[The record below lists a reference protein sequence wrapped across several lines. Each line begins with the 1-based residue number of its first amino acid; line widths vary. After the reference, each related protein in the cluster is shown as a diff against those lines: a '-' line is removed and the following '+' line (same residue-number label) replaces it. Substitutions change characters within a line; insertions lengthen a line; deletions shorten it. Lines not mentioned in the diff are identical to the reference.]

1 MQRCSLLRDPCIAH
15 GLGHRS
21 QSWRNFH
28 RVHDLG
34 PSGRVTKK
42 YLTTTCQVTS
52 AGVGAY
58 IPHILSPQPG
68 LVAGVAANTAVYILG
83 NRILLRGLSL
93 DGYMSS
99 WILGSLSFSAFG
111 VSGYS
116 LVCLYFIIGSWATK
130 VKMDVK
136 IQEGTAEAKGGR
148 RGVGSVLGS
157 GLAGIVCACL
167 VLFAQ
172 PSVQQITLLKVGFVA
187 SFCSKLSDT
196 VSSEIGKAYG
206 KSTYLATTFKPVPR
220 GTEGAVSAEGTLA
233 GVAASLFLGTVAL
246 LAGFIDIKGICSVIV
261 ASFAANYVES
271 VIGAVFQDSVS
282 WLTNDVVNMIQI
294 CLASVFAMLIYTL
307 VL

>member
-1 MQRCSLLRDPCIAH
+1 MQTRCSLLKEPDLTY
-15 GLGHRS
+15 GFGHRMQS
-21 QSWRNFH
+21 QGKCH
-28 RVHDLG
+28 RG
-34 PSGRVTKK
+34 YRVTRKDV
-42 YLTTTCQVTS
+42 TTPCQVTPAS
-52 AGVGAY
+52 VVAY

-68 LVAGVAANTAVYILG
+68 LVAGVAANTVVYILG
-83 NRILLRGLSL
+83 NRILLRGLAL
-93 DGYMSS
+93 DGYLSS

-111 VSGYS
+111 IYGYS

-136 IQEGTAEAKGGR
+136 IKEGTAEAKGGR

-167 VLFAQ
+167 ALFAQ
-172 PSVQQITLLKVGFVA
+172 PSVQEMTLLKLGFVA

-233 GVAASLFLGTVAL
+233 GVAASLFLGAVAL
-246 LAGFIDIKGICSVIV
+246 VMGFIDNKGIFSVIA
-261 ASFAANYVES
+261 ASFAANYMES

-294 CLASVFAMLIYTL
+294 CLASIFAMLIYR
-307 VL
+307 V